1 VVRHGP
7 RILRLAAIDLD
18 GTLVRTDGTVSELTR
33 TALVR
38 VQAAGVKVVLA
49 SARGPRGVAEI
60 ARAHALV
67 GTAICSNGAVLLDLE
82 RDEVLRTRHLGAEVA
97 GRLVVALRK
106 RLPGVTFAVESVEFA
121 HEPGFGAWNWEP
133 PAGTRIADALELL
146 ESPVAKLI
154 VRHEEHDLAAIA
166 AAAVEVV
173 GSDAA
178 VTIPGP
184 WTVEVSAAGVSKA
197 TALAELCAE
206 LGIEATEVVGF
217 GDYPNDVPM
226 LRWAGHA
233 VAVANAHPDVL
244 AIADEV
250 TASNDEDGVALVLER
265 LV

>member
-1 VVRHGP
+1 MVRRRQGV
-7 RILRLAAIDLD
+7 LRLAAIDLD
-18 GTLVRTDGTVSELTR
+18 GTLVRTDGTVSERTR
-33 TALVR
+33 AALAC
-38 VQAAGVKVVLA
+38 VQSAGVTVVLA

-60 ARAHALV
+60 AGEQGLE
-67 GTAICSNGAVLLDLE
+67 GTAICSNSAVLLDLA
-82 RDEVLRTRHLGAEVA
+82 RNEVLRVTPRRRGSE
-97 GRLVVALRK
+97 RLVVALRE

-133 PAGTRIADALELL
+133 PAGTRVTDALELL
-146 ESPVAKLI
+146 DSPVAKLI
-154 VRHEEHDLAAIA
+154 VRHERHELETIA
-166 AAAVEVV
+166 AAAAELV

-197 TALAELCAE
+197 AALAELCEGSGSSPA
-206 LGIEATEVVGF
+206 EVVAF

-226 LRWAGHA
+226 LAWAGHA

-244 AIADEV
+244 VIADKV
-250 TASNDEDGVALVLER
+250 TASNDEDGVALVLEQ